1 MGEKIKKYFSL
12 KEAQQ
17 KLRSYCAF
25 QERCHS
31 EVTAKAY
38 DLGLSVEEAN
48 DLIAGLIEDNYL
60 NEERFAIQFTGGKFR
75 VKQWGRIKI
84 KYELKAKF
92 INPTII
98 KKALA
103 TIDLEDYYRTVTKLY
118 RTYYQKQKGLL
129 QIKKL
134 KTLKHLQ
141 LKGYEVDIIN
151 EVAESSLA
159 EL

>member
-1 MGEKIKKYFSL
+1 MVEKKKKYVSL

-17 KLRSYCAF
+17 KLKNYCAY

-31 EVTAKAY
+31 EVTSKAF
-38 DLGLSVEEAN
+38 DLGLNIEETN
-48 DLIAGLIEDNYL
+48 ILIAGLIEENYL
-60 NEERFAIQFTGGKFR
+60 NEERFAIQFAGGKFR
-75 VKQWGRIKI
+75 VKQWGKIKI
-84 KYELKAKF
+84 NYELKAKF

-103 TIDLEDYYRTVTKLY
+103 TIDLEDYYSTVTKLY
-118 RTYYQKQKGLL
+118 KAYYLKQKGLL
-129 QIKKL
+129 QIKKI

-141 LKGYEVDIIN
+141 LKGYEIDIIN
-151 EVAESSLA
+151 EVAKSSLA